1 MSDEAALRPAEIVDA
16 GHPAVREFA
25 RRHAA
30 GAEDERERA
39 VRLYYAVR
47 DGFRYDPYRIDLS
60 AAGLSA
66 SRVLADGFGWCVSKA
81 ALLAAACRAA
91 GIPARVGLADVRNH
105 LSTARLRAS
114 MGTDVFYCHGYTAIK
129 LDGVWRKATP
139 AFNVELCDKL
149 GLHPLEFDGR
159 ADSIY
164 HAFDRAGQRH
174 MEYLR
179 FRGEFDDV
187 PRDEIVRVFAEHY
200 PPSLLDPA
208 QVSWSDD
215 VTAEAAA
222 GVRR

>member
-1 MSDEAALRPAEIVDA
+1 MTDEAALQPAEIIDA
-16 GHPAVREFA
+16 DHPAVREFA
-25 RRHAA
+25 REHTSGAA
-30 GAEDERERA
+30 DDRERA
-39 VRLYYAVR
+39 VQLYYAVR

-66 SRVLADGFGWCVSKA
+66 SRVLADRHGWCVSKA

-129 LDGVWRKATP
+129 LDGGWLKATP

-149 GLHPLEFDGR
+149 GLHTLEFDGR

-164 HAFDRAGQRH
+164 HPFDRAGQRH

-187 PRDEIVRVFAEHY
+187 PRDEIARVFAEHY
-200 PPSLLDPA
+200 PPSLLA
-208 QVSWSDD
+208 GSGASWSAD
-215 VTAEAAA
+215 VAAEAAA
-222 GVRR
+222 RAPQ